1 MPTGARTHIPVQ
13 ELIAILNSQ
22 LEMSTPKAVW
32 TNDIGSM
39 AEDTARTRWPLT
51 VQNMVDDVNETLQGS
66 LSEEERKEGLGLVAA
81 LQALKQDIIDN
92 KAIK

>member
-1 MPTGARTHIPVQ
+1 MPTGATTHIPVQ